1 MKVLKAAF
9 VAFALLTL
17 VSACSQEEELVLPT
31 IDLQDTEGVV
41 GDREDGETPPL
52 QD

>member
-31 IDLQDTEGVV
+31 LDFQETETV
-41 GDREDGETPPL
+41 GDREDGKTPPL
-52 QD
+52 GD